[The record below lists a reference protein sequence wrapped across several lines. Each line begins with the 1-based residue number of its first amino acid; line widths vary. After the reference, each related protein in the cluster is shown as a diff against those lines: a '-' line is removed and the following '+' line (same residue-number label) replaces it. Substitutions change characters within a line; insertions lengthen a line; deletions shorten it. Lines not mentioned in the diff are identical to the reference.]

1 MLFFPI
7 VLASL
12 WCAIA
17 AELVV
22 ESARSGGR
30 TLVFLGRVLA
40 APPPGATILILCV
53 VSASAALAVAIVV
66 SHDRERRLERRMA
79 AELADRWRE
88 LDERWAQL
96 AEREVAD
103 KARRELLSWRI
114 GELQTLVDD
123 LLAERR
129 DGPGRHLVIVPDL
142 PDNGDG
148 SATRGSSRVRSRR

>member
-17 AELVV
+17 VELDV

-30 TLVFLGRVLA
+30 ALVLFGRVLA
-40 APPPGATILILCV
+40 APPPDVTILILCA
-53 VSASAALAVAIVV
+53 VSASAALALTIAV
-66 SHDRERRLERRMA
+66 SHGRSRGLKRRMA
-79 AELADRWRE
+79 AD
-88 LDERWAQL
+88 LDERWAEL

-114 GELQTLVDD
+114 AELHSLVDE

-129 DGPGRHLVIVPDL
+129 EAPGRHLVIVPDVS
-142 PDNGDG
+142 DNGNG
-148 SATRGSSRVRSRR
+148 NGKATRAPSGTRPFH